1 MKLAYAIAATLLVIG
16 CGAGVVEGDPMLS
29 SQHGSELHGDD
40 DTFVPPGDNGPLPQ
54 DDDGAVTDD
63 GPGDSDTDPPPTDD
77 DPPPP
82 AGRVP
87 VLIAQGHMQ
96 RTIMSCD
103 GGVSWVANAS
113 ANDDAR
119 CWTDGD
125 PNYVECDHNPGAG
138 RGITFTGTA
147 FVATFGWGPPGG
159 IFRSENG
166 VDWDPRVSG
175 TTFGGVE
182 TGAGHVIAM
191 SAVPRISNDDG
202 VTFTTSDD
210 YIDSQARRTGFAAYD
225 GGRFIMVGDGEI
237 TLSSDAGSSWWSPD
251 VWPSGCGDNIQTPG
265 GVAFGNGVILVLGGN
280 GLACRSTNGGTTWT
294 THSTG
299 TNDVG
304 SQLVWNGSVFRMWSG
319 DRMYSSSDGASWS
332 SVAISPSN
340 VRVGIV
346 AYDPEH
352 DSYAAINGGWGDWY
366 ATQRFYRSNDG
377 ITWETLAAGAAVR
390 SHPMR
395 NMVFGYAKPSAACP

>member
-1 MKLAYAIAATLLVIG
+1 MKLACAIAATLLVTG
-16 CGAGVVEGDPMLS
+16 CVAGVVEGDPTLS
-29 SQHGSELHGDD
+29 AEHDPRLGGGDD
-40 DTFVPPGDNGPLPQ
+40 LPDRGDPTPSAR
-54 DDDGAVTDD
+54 DDDAPADVD
-63 GPGDSDTDPPPTDD
+63 GDPGGGDPAPADD

-82 AGRVP
+82 DGRVP

-103 GGVSWVANAS
+103 GGASWVANAS

-119 CWTDGD
+119 CWVEGD

-159 IFRSENG
+159 IFRSEDG
-166 VDWDPRVSG
+166 VAWDQRVSG
-175 TTFGGVE
+175 TTFGGVA
-182 TGAGHVIAM
+182 TGVGHVVAM
-191 SAVPRISNDDG
+191 SAQPRVSDDDG
-202 VTFTTSDD
+202 VTFAASDD
-210 YIDSQARRTGFAAYD
+210 YIDTQARRTAFAAYAT
-225 GGRFIMVGDGEI
+225 GRFIMVGDGKI

-251 VWPSGCGDNIQTPG
+251 VWPSGCGDSIQTQG
-265 GVAFGNGVILVLGGN
+265 GIAYGNGVILVLGGN
-280 GLACRSTNGGTTWT
+280 GLACRLLDGGTTWT
-294 THSTG
+294 THATG
-299 TNDVG
+299 TTDVS
-304 SQLVWNGSVFRMWSG
+304 SQLVWNGSVFRMWAG
-319 DRMYSSSDGASWS
+319 DRVYSSSDGASWS
-332 SVAISPSN
+332 SVVISPAS

-366 ATQRFYRSNDG
+366 TTQRFFRSDDG
-377 ITWETLAAGAAVR
+377 VTWETLAADKALR

-395 NMVFGYAKPSAACP
+395 NMVFGYAKRSAVCP